1 MSIIAASTVRTSSA
15 SYRPNELDR
24 KRIERAIAGRKRY
37 RYVSPSV
44 HMVESG
50 YLVRSPCCSRNVDPD
65 GGVVDVALAQYRNA
79 PLPWL
84 LYCKDHNT
92 QQWLLYAA
100 YNQLAELLADL
111 SVDPDRQFWQ

>member
-1 MSIIAASTVRTSSA
+1 MIDARVSSA
-15 SYRPNELDR
+15 GFRPNEFDR
-24 KRIERAIAGRKRY
+24 KRIERTIAGRRRY

-44 HMVESG
+44 HMVDGG
-50 YLVRSPCCSRNVDPD
+50 YVVRSPCCSRNIDPD
-65 GGVVDVALAQYRNA
+65 GGVVDVALARFRSA

-84 LYCKDHNT
+84 LYCRDHDT

-111 SVDPDRQFWQ
+111 SADPDRRFWQ